1 MEKYINIAVDGPSGS
16 GKSTL
21 AKILA
26 SRLGYV
32 YIDTGALYR
41 TIGYYVYLCG
51 VSSEDEE
58 SVVNLL
64 SKIDI
69 SMKLVNGAGV
79 VFLSGSPVGD
89 EIRTSE
95 ISVYASNVSKI
106 PAVRSF
112 LLELQREIAKNNNI
126 IMDGR
131 DIGTVILPN
140 ADVKIFLTA
149 DGESRV
155 RRRYAELLEK
165 GNDIT
170 LEQVRNDMF
179 WRDKND
185 SQREI
190 APAIPAEDSILL
202 DNSVLN
208 TEETVEAALK
218 IIRKKLG

>member
-1 MEKYINIAVDGPSGS
+1 MENYINIAVDGPSGS

-26 SRLGYV
+26 SRLGFV

-41 TIGYYVYLCG
+41 TIGYYVHLCG
-51 VSSEDEE
+51 VSTEDEE
-58 SVVNLL
+58 KVVSLL

-69 SMKLVNGAGV
+69 TMKLVNGVGV
-79 VFLSGSPVGD
+79 VFLSGAPVGD

-106 PAVRSF
+106 PAVRSY

-131 DIGTVILPN
+131 DIGTVILPK

-155 RRRYAELLEK
+155 KRRYAELLEK

-170 LEQVRNDMF
+170 LDQVRNDML

-190 APAIPAEDSILL
+190 APAVPAKDSILL
-202 DNSVLN
+202 DNSNLN
-208 TEETVEAALK
+208 CEETVEAALK

>member
-51 VSSEDEE
+51 VSPEDEE
-58 SVVNLL
+58 KVVGLL

-69 SMKLVNGAGV
+69 TMKLVNGAGV
-79 VFLSGSPVGD
+79 VFLSGNPVGD

-95 ISVYASNVSKI
+95 ISVYASNISKI

-112 LLELQREIAKNNNI
+112 LLELQREIAKTNNI

-131 DIGTVILPN
+131 DIGTVILPH

-155 RRRYAELLEK
+155 KRRYAELLEK

-170 LEQVRNDMF
+170 LEQVRKDML

-190 APAIPAEDSILL
+190 APAVPAKDSVLL
-202 DNSVLN
+202 DNSNLN
-208 TEETVEAALK
+208 CEETVEAALK